1 MKYFRHAA
9 LAAALIG
16 GLTATAMPAA
26 AQSMCFSRTQAI
38 ENLKSNY
45 GENISAR
52 GLSTDGKVMY
62 ELLTSE
68 NGSWTLL
75 MTHAD
80 GQTCMVGSGENW
92 TAIKAVKAKG
102 PAV

>member
-1 MKYFRHAA
+1 MKRFRQAA
-9 LAAALIG
+9 LTVALIG

-26 AQSMCFSRTQAI
+26 AQSVCFSRAQAI
-38 ENLKSNY
+38 ENLKSEY

-52 GLSTDGKVMY
+52 GISNDGKVMY

-68 NGSWTLL
+68 SGSWTLL

-80 GQTCMVGSGENW
+80 GPTCMVGSGEAW
-92 TAIKAVKAKG
+92 TAVKAIKPKG